1 MKLRNA
7 LLVATM
13 FAAPAAAFAQP
24 VTGPYISLG
33 AGGNYI
39 QDQNLKSLNIP
50 AVGAYSY
57 GVSNNGHIRTDANV
71 LGSAAIGYGLGN
83 GIRIELQGDYSRN
96 TLTSFSSLNAG
107 GHEEQYKGFV
117 NVLYDFDLAPFGL
130 PLAPYVG
137 IGAGYDQVKFVNGH
151 ASGFVSDPAGLNG
164 ADTVFVRSTNTQGN
178 FAAQGILGVA
188 YNIDAVPGLALT
200 LEGRVSA
207 IPEAQNY
214 HGQFFAPNL
223 ATRINYRTDYTLNYE
238 GVAGLRYAL
247 FSPPPPVQQ
256 KQAEQQQVSPPVAP
270 ARTYLV
276 FFDWDRADLTSRA
289 RQIVAEAAQASTH
302 VQTTQIEVNGY
313 TDLSGTAAYNQR
325 LSVRRAQSVESELV
339 RDGVNRS
346 EISIHGFG
354 ESNPLVQTAQ
364 GVREPQNRRV
374 EIILK

>member
-13 FAAPAAAFAQP
+13 FAAPAVALAQP

-39 QDQNLKSLNIP
+39 QDQNLNRLSIEG
-50 AVGAYSY
+50 VGTSY
-57 GVSNNGHIRTDANV
+57 GTYNNGHIRTDANV
-71 LGSAAIGYGLGN
+71 LGSGAVGYGLGN
-83 GIRIELQGDYSRN
+83 GFRIELQGDYTKN
-96 TLTSFSSLNAG
+96 TITSFSSLNG
-107 GHEEQYKGFV
+107 GGREEQYKGFV
-117 NVLYDFDLAPFGL
+117 NVLYDFDLSPFGL

-137 IGAGYDQVKFVNGH
+137 VGAGYDQVKFQNGH
-151 ASGFVSDPAGLNG
+151 ASGYVSDPAAANG
-164 ADTVFVRSTNTQGN
+164 VDTVFLRTTNTQGN

-188 YNIDAVPGLALT
+188 YNVAAVPGLALT

-207 IPEAQNY
+207 IPETQDY
-214 HGQFFAPNL
+214 RGQFFAPGI
-223 ATRINYRTDYTLNYE
+223 ATRVNFRTDYTLNYE
-238 GVAGLRYAL
+238 GVAGIRYAL

-256 KQAEQQQVSPPVAP
+256 QAAEGVQTTPPVTQ
-270 ARTYLV
+270 ARTHLV
-276 FFDWDRADLTSRA
+276 FFDWDRADLTARA
-289 RQIVAEAAQASTH
+289 RQIVAEAASASTH

-354 ESNPLVQTAQ
+354 ESNPLVQTAA